1 MSLFAN
7 NTNTVMLSFARE
19 TDNDLAGI
27 REVVEAAF
35 GGTSEAGLVEAIRNS
50 PNFIPELSIV
60 AVENG
65 KVLGHILFSP
75 IVIEAQEQSVP
86 ALALAP
92 LAVTPAR
99 QREGIGR
106 QLVQVG
112 LSKCRELGHGI
123 VVVLGHPDYYPRF
136 GFQKASQFGVQAPF
150 TVPDE
155 AFMVLELKPG
165 TLKNVSGTV
174 RYPTYFDGV

>member
-1 MSLFAN
+1 MITFFSEN
-7 NTNTVMLSFARE
+7 NHHI
-19 TDNDLAGI
+19 AGI
-27 REVVEAAF
+27 QEVVKAAF
-35 GGTSEAGLVEAIRNS
+35 GQINEAKLIELIRNS

-60 AVENG
+60 ATEDG

-75 IVIEAQEQSVP
+75 IVIETKEQIIP

-92 LAVTPAR
+92 LAVMPAR

-112 LSKCRELGHGI
+112 LSKCRELGHAI

-136 GFQKASQFGVQAPF
+136 GFKKASQFAVQAPF
-150 TVPDE
+150 SVPDE

-165 TLKNVSGTV
+165 ALSNVSGTV
-174 RYPTYFDGV
+174 RYPAYFDGV